1 MMSTARKKAPPITD
15 PTLRERAASA
25 RAGLAKAPSEARL
38 EQRFANA
45 RAYADAFDFA
55 PFTLIDVARL
65 YEITRQIG
73 DHLSLTTNM
82 PLCTHRDADGSL
94 ATSPLGW
101 FLNFETER
109 LAFLRDRC
117 VAELERRQPHNGDEH
132 DEILGTRLAH
142 ELDCSG
148 RIAEPGLLLEAL
160 KAWG

>member
-1 MMSTARKKAPPITD
+1 MITARNTNSAITD

-25 RAGLAKAPSEARL
+25 RAGLAKAPSEAAL
-38 EQRFANA
+38 EQRYGNA
-45 RAYADAFDFA
+45 RAYADAFDFS

-65 YEITRQIG
+65 YEITRQIS

-82 PLCTHRDADGSL
+82 PLCTHRDANGYL
-94 ATSPLGW
+94 AASPLGW

-117 VAELERRQPHNGDEH
+117 VAELERRQPQNEDEH
-132 DEILGTRLAH
+132 DEILGARLAH